1 MTLRS
6 PAPRVVKGGHFITRA
21 LPQTQILFLNL
32 SRPGCPGTAN
42 TARAGRAAA
51 PRVWCRRVEARRW
64 MEGNPPVRGAGAAAK
79 GLSLPASTSLLTGN
93 VFPCFPAPFRP
104 LHFHKPAAPP
114 AAAAPGGLSEPVA
127 PGAVRGPHSGGRL
140 CPREPGASLKRVL
153 TAEGAPGGRKQQGLC
168 GTKGAAQT
176 GGARPRSCRVPSG
189 SFAGGPGPR
198 RLHSPGPSLGGRLRI
213 WRSQR
218 EAPVPLRDAQSPG
231 PGPAR
236 VQRDGASDVSSGLT
250 ADRTAE
256 RPARLLAAPTARAPG
271 TAAGPPDRSSTLP
284 HSQTRR

>member
-104 LHFHKPAAPP
+104 LHFHKPACPP
-114 AAAAPGGLSEPVA
+114 
-127 PGAVRGPHSGGRL
+127 SGCGSGRPL
-140 CPREPGASLKRVL
+140 
-153 TAEGAPGGRKQQGLC
+153 
-168 GTKGAAQT
+168 
-176 GGARPRSCRVPSG
+176 GARRPWSG
-189 SFAGGPGPR
+189 SRPA
-198 RLHSPGPSLGGRLRI
+198 LGGTALSAGARG
-213 WRSQR
+213 
-218 EAPVPLRDAQSPG
+218 VAQACS
-231 PGPAR
+231 
-236 VQRDGASDVSSGLT
+236 DG
-250 ADRTAE
+250 
-256 RPARLLAAPTARAPG
+256 
-271 TAAGPPDRSSTLP
+271 
-284 HSQTRR
+284 